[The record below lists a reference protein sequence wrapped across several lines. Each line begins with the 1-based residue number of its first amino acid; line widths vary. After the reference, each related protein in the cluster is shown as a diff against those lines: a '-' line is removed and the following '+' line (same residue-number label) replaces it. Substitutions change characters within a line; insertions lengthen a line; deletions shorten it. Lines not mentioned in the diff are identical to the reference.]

1 MEPVRPIQLAASAV
15 FAALVCVATMV
26 FTVYV
31 PLTRGF
37 FNIGETMV
45 YTTALLFGPY
55 VGAFAGGV
63 GSMAAD
69 MLLGYPHYAPATL
82 VIKAAE
88 GYIVGFLSRKRPK
101 SLSSGRWKLYTTC
114 LGVLAGAL
122 IAVIGSRYYSGMV
135 ELYLGY
141 PPPQQPTLVIYVP
154 AALWYGLG
162 LVVASS
168 TVFMGLRFEPEF
180 GWLVFSILVG
190 GLEMVAGYFLYE
202 QFLLGVAAIVEVPVN
217 VGQMAV
223 GLLVAIPLVR
233 ALWRSMPGLQRMV
246 GG

>member
-1 MEPVRPIQLAASAV
+1 
-15 FAALVCVATMV
+15 
-26 FTVYV
+26 
-31 PLTRGF
+31 
-37 FNIGETMV
+37 
-45 YTTALLFGPY
+45 
-55 VGAFAGGV
+55 
-63 GSMAAD
+63 MAAD

-101 SLSSGRWKLYTTC
+101 S
-114 LGVLAGAL
+114 
-122 IAVIGSRYYSGMV
+122 YSGMV